1 MSIKGGIKLVTI
13 VISEVNNR
21 YLQRIQ
27 NRRGCSKHEQVLK
40 KRFVYFDNLTERSS
54 FCRYEIH
61 RHDMSGGANHS
72 HRGNWKFL
80 D

>member
-1 MSIKGGIKLVTI
+1 MRMSIKGGIQLVTI

-40 KRFVYFDNLTERSS
+40 NALFSLTT
-54 FCRYEIH
+54 
-61 RHDMSGGANHS
+61 
-72 HRGNWKFL
+72 
-80 D
+80 